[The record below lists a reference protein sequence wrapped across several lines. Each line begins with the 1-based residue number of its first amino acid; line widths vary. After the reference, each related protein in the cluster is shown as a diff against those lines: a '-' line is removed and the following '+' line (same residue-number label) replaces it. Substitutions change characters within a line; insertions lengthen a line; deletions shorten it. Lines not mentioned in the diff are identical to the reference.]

1 MFVLQDPQEKFKAWR
16 QQYGD
21 IFSLH
26 LGSHVLVV
34 ISSYQLLKEAFVKH
48 GDVFSHRPDMFVL
61 EHIGQKLGA
70 FATLAILR

>member
-26 LGSHVLVV
+26 LGSRVLVV
-34 ISSYQLLKEAFVKH
+34 ISSYQLLKEAFVKY
-48 GDVFSHRPDMFVL
+48 GDVFSHRPNMFVL
-61 EHIGQKLGA
+61 ERLVQKLGA
-70 FATLAILR
+70 FSTLAILR

>member
-26 LGSHVLVV
+26 LGSHLLVV
-34 ISSYQLLKEAFVKH
+34 ISSYQLLKEAFVKY

-61 EHIGQKLGA
+61 ERLVQKLGA